1 MLLSRNPTRTHIT
14 AQQRAPYNVWPMWRQ
29 RTSDGSFSSGECARA
44 HMKRKYTCFI
54 KSYFVCTLMCFGLSQ
69 CLAHHTKDIWGL
81 IFPWKTLNWMSWIEF
96 MLIMLLFLASFRLP
110 NGRLCVCVCVL
121 QHSAL
126 PCRHPICQF
135 TEFQYTYLFGYL
147 AMCVYQRSGILLAV
161 EFSTANEE
169 LYHWIFRFI
178 LLIANNYNIFFCC
191 CLSFLYFRLHVLI
204 ISSNFSIRHLTIF
217 ERNACHNAI
226 VEQIMRKL
234 LATSIS
240 GLLECT
246 DFCVKRCESAIFY
259 WYTTISC
266 GKVRAVILERRTALV
281 FSIKF
286 AADKKISKEC
296 KTHSC
301 CTKYVDNK
309 T

>member
-1 MLLSRNPTRTHIT
+1 MHLDVLWAEPMLG
-14 AQQRAPYNVWPMWRQ
+14 
-29 RTSDGSFSSGECARA
+29 TS
-44 HMKRKYTCFI
+44 HKRHLR
-54 KSYFVCTLMCFGLSQ
+54 SYISLENFKL
-69 CLAHHTKDIWGL
+69 DE
-81 IFPWKTLNWMSWIEF
+81 LNWIHVNNALVSSSEWK
-96 MLIMLLFLASFRLP
+96 A
-110 NGRLCVCVCVL
+110 VCVCVL
-121 QHSAL
+121 QHSVL